1 MQLQIAPS
9 ILSADFSALGKDVEM
24 LNGCADLIHLDIMD
38 GTFVPNISFGFPV
51 VEAVAKYARIP
62 MDAHLMVVHPE
73 KWVGRCAELGVK
85 MMSFHQEAAGDDT
98 GAILADIRAHGMK
111 AGLVINPD
119 IPVEN
124 LFPYIGQADYFLIMS
139 VFAGF
144 GGQKFI
150 PESLDRIATL
160 KKELGSNG
168 NDAPIEVDG
177 GVNAE
182 NAQLLKKAGASILV
196 AGSSVFNADDPSEAI
211 AQLRG
216 ETRGC

>member
-9 ILSADFSALGKDVEM
+9 ILSADFNNLGGDIEM
-24 LNGCADLIHLDIMD
+24 LNKYADIIHLDIMD

-51 VEAVAKYARIP
+51 VEAVSKIATIP

-73 KWVGRCAELGVK
+73 RWVGRCAELGVQ
-85 MMSFHQEAAGDDT
+85 MMSFHQEAAGEDT
-98 GAILADIRAHGMK
+98 AQILADIRAHGMK

-144 GGQKFI
+144 GGQEFI
-150 PESLDRIATL
+150 PESLDRIKAL
-160 KKELGSNG
+160 KAELVKAG
-168 NDAPIEVDG
+168 NDALIEVDG
-177 GVNAE
+177 GVNEE
-182 NAQLLKKAGASILV
+182 NAKALKEAGATIFV
-196 AGSSVFNADDPSEAI
+196 AGSSVFKAADPSEAI
-211 AQLRG
+211 ARLRV
-216 ETRGC
+216 

>member
-9 ILSADFSALGKDVEM
+9 ILSADFANLGKDIEM
-24 LNGCADLIHLDIMD
+24 LNASADLIHLDIMD
-38 GTFVPNISFGFPV
+38 GTFVPNISFGFTV
-51 VEAVAKYARIP
+51 VEAVAKIARIP

-73 KWVGRCAELGVK
+73 RWVKRCAELGVQ
-85 MMSFHQEAAGDDT
+85 MMSFHQEAAKEDT
-98 GAILADIRAHGMK
+98 ASILADIRANGMK

-150 PESLDRIATL
+150 PESLERIKAL
-160 KKELGSNG
+160 KAEQKRRG

-177 GVNAE
+177 GVNEE
-182 NAQLLKKAGASILV
+182 NALLLKEAGASIFV
-196 AGSSVFNADDPSEAI
+196 AGSSVFNADDPAQAI
-211 AQLRG
+211 ARLRV
-216 ETRGC
+216 